1 MIGKMY
7 SVVLPSNSIK
17 EGFLYLETGDKTA
30 LVRARNLIDGEVR
43 TNADGSITIEV
54 TVNKGDAQIC
64 RSFPLEI
71 FNWSE

>member
-7 SVVLPSNSIK
+7 SVVLPSNSVK

-30 LVRARNLIDGEVR
+30 IIRARNLAGGEVR
-43 TNADGSITIEV
+43 RNMDGSVTIEV

-64 RSFPLEI
+64 RDFPLEI